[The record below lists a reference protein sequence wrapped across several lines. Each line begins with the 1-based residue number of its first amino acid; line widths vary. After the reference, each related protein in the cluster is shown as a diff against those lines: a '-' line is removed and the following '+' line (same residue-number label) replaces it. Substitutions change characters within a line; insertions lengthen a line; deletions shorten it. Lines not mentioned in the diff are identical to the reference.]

1 MAKSMYKK
9 VASHGSINV
18 PVAYR
23 REMGVQPGDGME
35 IELKDDNSILI
46 KAYQPRCSFCG
57 SKDNVSEYRNR
68 GICTECITAI
78 QKLTEE

>member
-23 REMGVQPGDGME
+23 REIGVQPGDGME
-35 IELKDDNSILI
+35 IELQDDNSILI

-57 SKDNVSEYRNR
+57 SKDNVTEYRNR
-68 GICTECITAI
+68 GICPVCRTAI